1 MNLMKILNYL
11 SEKNRQGQIFFILQ
25 LVFILDRLNARFFNQ
40 TSIYIIIFSFS
51 ILLFV
56 FTIYL
61 TIMKLK
67 KRIFN
72 YNVFFIIWCLLCSVL
87 WFLFNLLTLLND

>member
-1 MNLMKILNYL
+1 MNRMKILNYL

-25 LVFILDRLNARFFNQ
+25 LVYILDRLNARFFKQ
-40 TSIYIIIFSFS
+40 TSIYVIIFSFS

-67 KRIFN
+67 KRVSN

-87 WFLFNLLTLLND
+87 WFLFNLMMLSND

>member
-1 MNLMKILNYL
+1 MNRMKILNYL

-40 TSIYIIIFSFS
+40 TSIYVIIFSFS

-67 KRIFN
+67 KRVSN

-87 WFLFNLLTLLND
+87 WFLFNLMMLSND